1 MLQWKRMKWP
11 LPWMPLPAAPGH
23 EHYGAKNAGALRVAS
38 VNVNGIRAAYKRG
51 MAAWLAGRDVDVL
64 CLQEVRAPDAIVRE
78 LLGEGWHVLH
88 AEAEA
93 KGRAGV
99 AVASRVEPVAT
110 REHIGDD
117 YFTTAGRWVEA
128 DFAGRRRQVLS
139 VTSAYVHSGEVDT
152 PKQVDKYR
160 FLDVVSERLP
170 KLRVE
175 KDYALVVGDLN
186 VGHTTR
192 DIKNWKGNVKR
203 AGFLPEERA
212 YFDRFFGEE
221 IGFKDVA
228 PRTGRRRRRPLHLVV
243 LARAGLRQRRRLAH
257 RLPHGHPRARP
268 AGGQRGR
275 RPRGDLRRALLRP
288 RPDRRRLPVLEG
300 PDDQPDRSPGR
311 HAPRPLRRRPA
322 PPSFPKARASAWC
335 PGCSPPGTPC
345 TWATTWG
352 PWSTG

>member
-1 MLQWKRMKWP
+1 VS
-11 LPWMPLPAAPGH
+11 AAVETNELAVALDAAVRGTGAGN
-23 EHYGAKNAGALRVAS
+23 YGAKNAGALRVAS

-51 MAAWLAGRDVDVL
+51 MAAWLEGRDIDVL

-128 DFAGRRRQVLS
+128 DFLVDGGKVLS

-212 YFDRFFGEE
+212 YFDRFFGAE

-228 PRTGRRRRRPLHLVV
+228 RE
-243 LARAGLRQRRRLAH
+243 LAGDVDGPYTWWSWRGQAFDNDAGWRIDYHMATPELAQRAGNAVVD
-257 RLPHGHPRARP
+257 RAATYDARFS
-268 AGGQRGR
+268 
-275 RPRGDLRRALLRP
+275 D
-288 RPDRRRLPVLEG
+288 
-300 PDDQPDRSPGR
+300 
-311 HAPRPLRRRPA
+311 HAPIVVDYQ
-322 PPSFPKARASAWC
+322 F
-335 PGCSPPGTPC
+335 
-345 TWATTWG
+345 
-352 PWSTG
+352 